1 MKDFS
6 YHDATSLATLIRGGE
21 VTSRELVTSAIERIE
36 SLNPKLNAVVHK
48 MYDSAL
54 KQADGPLP
62 EGPFKG
68 VPFLL
73 KDLSA
78 WYGGE
83 RMTWGSRLFKD
94 FVPPHDS
101 ETVARFRRA
110 GVVVLGKTN
119 TPEFGLSPFT
129 EPELHG
135 PTFNP
140 WDTGRTAGGSSGGS
154 GAAVASGM
162 VPFASASDGGGSI
175 RVPAS
180 CCGISTLR

>member
-1 MKDFS
+1 MKDFAS
-6 YHDATSLATLIRGGE
+6 HDATSLAALVRRGE
-21 VTSRELVTSAIERIE
+21 VSPRELVTSAIEAIE

-54 KQADGPLP
+54 KQSDASLP
-62 EGPFKG
+62 EGPFTG

-78 WYGGE
+78 WYAGE

-110 GVVVLGKTN
+110 GVIVLGKTN
-119 TPEFGLSPFT
+119 TPEFG
-129 EPELHG
+129 
-135 PTFNP
+135 
-140 WDTGRTAGGSSGGS
+140 
-154 GAAVASGM
+154 
-162 VPFASASDGGGSI
+162 
-175 RVPAS
+175 
-180 CCGISTLR
+180 